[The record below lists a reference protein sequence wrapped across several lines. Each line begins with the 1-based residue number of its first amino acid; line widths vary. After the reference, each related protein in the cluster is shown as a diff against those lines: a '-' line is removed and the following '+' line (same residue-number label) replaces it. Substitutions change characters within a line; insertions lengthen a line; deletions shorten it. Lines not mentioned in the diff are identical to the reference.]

1 MNVSEGCIGCGSCVP
16 CCPMEAISLGPD
28 KAEINQDECVECN
41 ACIRAEVCP
50 TDSLIKPDLKWPR
63 TIRRAFSD
71 PGPQHATGV
80 PGRGTEEM
88 KTNDVTGR
96 YCKDHAGFVLDI
108 GRPGIGTRLRTVE
121 KIYKM
126 LIGLGVHFEE
136 QNPLR
141 SLLKENDKTSFKEE
155 VLNEKVLSIII
166 EFIVPSSRMKEI
178 LEALKSCAGE
188 IDTVFSVGLVD
199 RVLEDG
205 SMENAKR
212 AEELG
217 YRPSVN
223 AKVNV
228 GLGRPLAD
236 S

>member
-1 MNVSEGCIGCGSCVP
+1 MNIGKDCIGCGSCVA

-28 KAEINQDECVECN
+28 GAKINQDECVECN

-50 TDSLIKPDLKWPR
+50 TDSLIKPKLTWPR

-96 YCKDHAGFVLDI
+96 YRRGDVGFVLDV
-108 GRPGIGTRLRTVE
+108 GRPGVGTRLRTVE

-141 SLLKENDKTSFKEE
+141 GLLKEDDRTSFKEE
-155 VLNEKVLSIII
+155 VLDEKVLSIII
-166 EFIVPSSRMKEI
+166 EFIVPNSGMKEI
-178 LEALKSCAGE
+178 LEALRSCAAE

-205 SMENAKR
+205 SMENAKL
-212 AEELG
+212 AGELG
-217 YRPSVN
+217 YPISVN

-228 GLGRPLAD
+228 GLGRPLAK